1 MAIPLIGAGLGAGL
15 GTAASSAGAG
25 IGAGAMGAGAAGGAG
40 FWGQFGQMFG
50 GGGGGGMPGGMGGGM
65 SGQTQGNAM
74 SGLGALLSG
83 KGDAMRRLS
92 ATFRGPT
99 MPFLPHLNTSQVG
112 PNVNPGQI
120 GLSQLLAQIAT
131 RRG

>member
-1 MAIPLIGAGLGAGL
+1 MAIPVIGAGLGAGF

-25 IGAGAMGAGAAGGAG
+25 AVGAGAAGGAG

-50 GGGGGGMPGGMGGGM
+50 GGGGGMAGGMGGM